1 MWDVPYCPM
10 HPLGTK
16 GWDGQLGH
24 RAEMWDSMGRPLH
37 PLGTKG
43 WDGQLGHR
51 AEVWDSMRCPLLSHT
66 PLGDSWDTGLKCGTP
81 WDVPYCPIHPSGT
94 KGWDGQL
101 EHRAEVWDSMG
112 RPLLSHTSLRD

>member
-1 MWDVPYCPM
+1 MGRPI

-24 RAEMWDSMGRPLH
+24 RAKVWDSMGRPLLSHTSLRDFLRWDGQLGHRLKCGTPWDVPYCPIH

-51 AEVWDSMRCPLLSHT
+51 AEV
-66 PLGDSWDTGLKCGTP
+66 
-81 WDVPYCPIHPSGT
+81 
-94 KGWDGQL
+94 
-101 EHRAEVWDSMG
+101 
-112 RPLLSHTSLRD
+112 